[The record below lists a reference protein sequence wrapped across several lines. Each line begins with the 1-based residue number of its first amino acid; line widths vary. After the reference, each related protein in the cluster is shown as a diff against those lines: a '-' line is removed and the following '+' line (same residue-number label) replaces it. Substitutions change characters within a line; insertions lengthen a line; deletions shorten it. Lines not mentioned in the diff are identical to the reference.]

1 MKDHF
6 KIPKKFFWSFCPLF
20 GFFLLL
26 ITITVIYF
34 YGSDI
39 HSRWLKV
46 LCFLFL
52 QIFIADHITSLPF
65 EPQDKQKLAVF
76 HSILIT
82 VLAILLNNLWHLIHF
97 KNIFQSFD
105 DYGTL
110 SDYFYLL
117 KADLLYTIG
126 PWIQFRYI
134 GCFLSQFGIYLT
146 IEKLQ
151 KPKKDEA

>member
-6 KIPKKFFWSFCPLF
+6 KIRKKFFWSFCPVF
-20 GFFLLL
+20 VFFLLL
-26 ITITVIYF
+26 ITINVIYF

-52 QIFIADHITSLPF
+52 QIFIAEHITSLPF
-65 EPQDKQKLAVF
+65 EPQEKRKLAVF
-76 HSILIT
+76 HGILIT
-82 VLAILLNNLWHLIHF
+82 VLAILLNNIWHLIHF

-110 SDYFYLL
+110 SDYIYLL

-126 PWIQFRYI
+126 PWAQFRYI
-134 GCFLSQFGIYLT
+134 GCFLSQLGIYLT

-151 KPKKDEA
+151 KPQKR